1 MTDDGSDDVNV
12 LNWADG
18 GHGYTFPPAPGV
30 QHRWIPYEPHTLSM
44 EDEFTNLYHETPIA
58 APAAKNPE
66 SDPPADDEDEDAWEK
81 KSKSNLMRT
90 KKLFKEKNM
99 QKNWK

>member
-18 GHGYTFPPAPGV
+18 GHAYTFPPAPGV

-66 SDPPADDEDEDAWEK
+66 SDPPADDEDEDA
-81 KSKSNLMRT
+81 
-90 KKLFKEKNM
+90 
-99 QKNWK
+99 